1 MIRSPDLKGRCILR
15 HIFWHFVT
23 YLPVSGDFSVF
34 KYLNRV
40 KEFISA
46 SATGKPHGSLPQPEQ
61 NFLSEKL
68 YSPKVEGGGLCVC
81 VGGGGEYP
89 QLGKS

>member
-40 KEFISA
+40 KEFTSA
-46 SATGKPHGSLPQPEQ
+46 SVTGKPQGSLPQPEQ
-61 NFLSEKL
+61 NFLSAKL
-68 YSPKVEGGGLCVC
+68 YPPKVEGEGLWG
-81 VGGGGEYP
+81 VGEGGENP
-89 QLGKS
+89 QPRKP